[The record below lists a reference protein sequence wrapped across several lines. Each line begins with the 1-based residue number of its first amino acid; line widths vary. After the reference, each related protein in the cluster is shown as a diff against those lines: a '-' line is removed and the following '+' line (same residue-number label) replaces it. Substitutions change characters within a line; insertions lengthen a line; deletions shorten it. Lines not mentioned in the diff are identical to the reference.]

1 MQSLLPSTHSRTE
14 THNQHC
20 AFKHVLIGLAVHEK
34 TVAVCSETIAKL

>member
-20 AFKHVLIGLAVHEK
+20 AFKHVLIGLAVLEKK
-34 TVAVCSETIAKL
+34 TVAVCSEKIA